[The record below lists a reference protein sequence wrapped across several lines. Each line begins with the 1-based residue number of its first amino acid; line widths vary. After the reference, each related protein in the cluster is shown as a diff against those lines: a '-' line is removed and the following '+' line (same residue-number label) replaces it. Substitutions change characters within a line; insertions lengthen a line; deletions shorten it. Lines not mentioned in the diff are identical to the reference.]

1 MVEAAGRA
9 DTAERVAVRGWL
21 VACSVYLLAVLHRTS
36 LGVAGLLAVQR
47 FHISSAQL
55 SVFVLVQLGLYAAGQ
70 IPAGLLVDR
79 FGPRRMLLTAAVA
92 MTLAQAL
99 FAVAPSYSLA
109 LLARGVLGIGD
120 AMTFVSVL
128 RFAATRLPARRYPL
142 VVALTGT
149 FGIVGNMVATFPLA
163 VALRGVGWAP
173 CFLTLAVLSAVTF
186 GLVWWLLPGAPPRRM
201 AHGAAAWRA
210 IRVRL
215 TRSVRAAWAV
225 PGTRVGFWTH
235 FTGTSATTAFGVLWG
250 QPYLVTAVG
259 MTSETA
265 SLVLLLTVAVS
276 AAGGPTLGALL
287 TRRPGV
293 RIPVALGVGTVT
305 VLGWLVVLAPDRPSA
320 PVVVVV
326 VALTALGSPSSMI
339 AFGLARDYNE
349 GTAVGTATGVVNA
362 AGFLA
367 TVVIALG
374 VGIVLTALGGQDAA
388 HFRVAMLVL
397 VAVQVLGVVQ
407 LVRWWRRARAYLLV
421 RQARGDVLP
430 VRLRHR
436 RWLDHPI
443 V

>member
-1 MVEAAGRA
+1 MVAAGAPA
-9 DTAERVAVRGWL
+9 DAIARNAVRGWL
-21 VACSVYLLAVLHRTS
+21 IACSVYLLAVLHRTS
-36 LGVAGLLAVQR
+36 LGVAGLLAAER
-47 FHISSAQL
+47 FHITSAQL

-99 FAVAPSYSLA
+99 FAIAPGYSVALI
-109 LLARGVLGIGD
+109 ARGVLGLGD

-128 RFAATRLPARRYPL
+128 RFAATRLPARRFPL
-142 VVALTGT
+142 IVALTGT

-163 VALRGVGWAP
+163 VALRDLGWVP
-173 CFLTLAVLSAVTF
+173 CFATLAGLSAVSF
-186 GLVWWLLPGAPPRRM
+186 LLVWRLLPGAPPRRFV
-201 AHGAAAWRA
+201 GGTAAWRA
-210 IRVRL
+210 VRVRL

-259 MTSETA
+259 MTPETA
-265 SLVLLLTVAVS
+265 SLVLLLTVAV
-276 AAGGPTLGALL
+276 AAVGGPALGALL
-287 TRRPGV
+287 TRRPSV
-293 RIPVALGVGTVT
+293 RIPVALGVGIGTV
-305 VLGWLVVLAPDRPSA
+305 VGWSVVLAPASPSA

-326 VALTALGSPSSMI
+326 VAFTALGAPSSMI
-339 AFGLARDYNE
+339 AFSLARDYNE
-349 GTAVGTATGVVNA
+349 GTSVGTATGVVNA

-374 VGIVLTALGGQDAA
+374 VGLVLSALGGQTPAN
-388 HFRVAMLVL
+388 FRAAMLVL
-397 VAVQVLGVVQ
+397 VAVQVIGIVQ
-407 LVRWWRRARAYLLV
+407 LVLWWRRARAYLLV

-430 VRLRHR
+430 FRLQHR
-436 RWLDHPI
+436 RWLDHPLA
-443 V
+443 

>member
-1 MVEAAGRA
+1 MSGAVGNA
-9 DTAERVAVRGWL
+9 TAVRGWL

-47 FHISSAQL
+47 FHITSAQL

-79 FGPRRMLLTAAVA
+79 FGPRRLLLAAAAA
-92 MTLAQAL
+92 MTVAQAL
-99 FAVAPSYSLA
+99 FAIAPNYPLA

-128 RFAATRLPARRYPL
+128 RFAATRMPPARYPL

-149 FGIVGNMVATFPLA
+149 FGIVGNMIATFPLA
-163 VALRGVGWAP
+163 VALRDLGWAT
-173 CFLTLAVLSAVTF
+173 CFTALAALSAVTF
-186 GLVWWLLPGAPPRRM
+186 ALVWVLLPGAPPRRF
-201 AHGAAAWRA
+201 AGGAAAWRA
-210 IRVRL
+210 VRIRL
-215 TRSVRAAWAV
+215 ARSVRAAWAV

-259 MTSETA
+259 MTPETA

-276 AAGGPTLGALL
+276 AAGGPSLGALL
-287 TRRPGV
+287 TRRPSV
-293 RIPVALGVGTVT
+293 RVPVAVVVGVGTV
-305 VLGWLVVLAPDRPSA
+305 VGWLVVLAPAHPSA
-320 PVVVVV
+320 AVVVVV
-326 VALTALGSPSSMI
+326 VAFTALGGPSSMI
-339 AFGLARDYNE
+339 AFSLARDYNE
-349 GTAVGTATGVVNA
+349 GTAVGTATGVVNT

-374 VGIVLTALGGQDAA
+374 VGIVLSLLGGQSPE

-397 VAVQVLGVVQ
+397 VAVQAVGIVQ
-407 LVRWWRRARAYLLV
+407 LLLWWRRARAYLLV

-430 VRLRHR
+430 FPLHR
-436 RWLDHPI
+436 RRWFDHPLA
-443 V
+443 

>member
-1 MVEAAGRA
+1 VVAAARTSDA
-9 DTAERVAVRGWL
+9 TTTIALRGWL

-36 LGVAGLLAVQR
+36 LGVAGLLAAER
-47 FHISSAQL
+47 FHITSAQL

-99 FAVAPSYSLA
+99 FAVAPGYGVA

-142 VVALTGT
+142 IVALTGT
-149 FGIVGNMVATFPLA
+149 FGILGNMVATFPLA
-163 VALRGVGWAP
+163 VALRDLGWVPSFAG
-173 CFLTLAVLSAVTF
+173 LAVLSALTF
-186 GLVWWLLPGAPPRRM
+186 VLTRFLLPGAPPRRFT
-201 AHGAAAWRA
+201 GGVSAWRA
-210 IRVRL
+210 VRVRV

-250 QPYLVTAVG
+250 QPYLVTTTG
-259 MTSETA
+259 MTPETA

-276 AAGGPTLGALL
+276 AVGGPSLGALL
-287 TRRPGV
+287 TRRPAV
-293 RIPVALGVGTVT
+293 RVPVALGVGTVT
-305 VLGWLVVLAPDRPSA
+305 VVGWLVVLAAATPAA
-320 PVVVVV
+320 PLVVVVV
-326 VALTALGSPSSMI
+326 CLTALGAPASMI
-339 AFGLARDYNE
+339 GFSLARDYNE

-374 VGIVLTALGGQDAA
+374 IGLVLSLLGGQTPA

-397 VAVQVLGVVQ
+397 VAVELVGLVQ
-407 LVRWWRRARAYLLV
+407 LIRWWRRARAYLLV

-430 VRLRHR
+430 FRLRRH
-436 RWLDHPI
+436 RWLDFPPA
-443 V
+443 